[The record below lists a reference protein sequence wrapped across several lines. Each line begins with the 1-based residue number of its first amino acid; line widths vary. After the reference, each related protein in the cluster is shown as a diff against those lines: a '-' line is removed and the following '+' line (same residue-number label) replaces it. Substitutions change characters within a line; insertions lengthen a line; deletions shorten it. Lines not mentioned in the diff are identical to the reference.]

1 MSDTT
6 DVLAKV
12 IGAWSIILVLIGSI
26 FNPLVCFVCF
36 KSKQLRST
44 STFKLLAI
52 AALNDFLVQFEWNL
66 DHFTES
72 FFNFLGSNNSVFY
85 CRFVTMFLQYVTL
98 EFSSWMWFSISLDRF
113 LTLRIRK
120 WKRIY
125 FAGMRPI
132 IYSALLAFLIIAIN
146 FIDIFTLGYGYV
158 VNGTQVVVCGAT
170 SGYDFS
176 LYYIMSSVQ
185 SDYIVFL
192 YSLFLLIRIFILFKI
207 IFKRTVKLMTVSEYS
222 HSACNL

>member
-1 MSDTT
+1 MSGTT

-52 AALNDFLVQFEWNL
+52 AALNDFLVQFEWNF
-66 DHFTES
+66 DHFTLG
-72 FFNFLGSNNSVFY
+72 FFNFAESSNSVFY
-85 CRFVTMFLQYVTL
+85 CRFVTMFMQYVTL
-98 EFSSWMWFSISLDRF
+98 EFSSWMWLSISLDRF
-113 LTLRIRK
+113 LTLRIKK
-120 WKRIY
+120 WRRNY
-125 FAGMRPI
+125 FVGMRPI
-132 IYSALLAFLIIAIN
+132 IYSALLALLIIAIN

-176 LYYIMSSVQ
+176 LYYIMSGVEF
-185 SDYIVFL
+185 DFIVLINSL
-192 YSLFLLIRIFILFKI
+192 YF
-207 IFKRTVKLMTVSEYS
+207 
-222 HSACNL
+222 